1 MAREEEATGVSLWL
15 VPEGSE
21 RAALDALVARLASLH
36 PAPAFAA
43 HVTLL
48 AGVEL
53 PEDEVVARS
62 EALARA
68 LPPLGVR
75 FAGAGG
81 FDEYF
86 RALFL
91 RVELTAALL
100 GANARARAVFGRH
113 GDPPFFP
120 HLSLWYGRAAAEER
134 ARLVDAIGS
143 VIEGFEARRLSI
155 VRTRGPVEE
164 WRPLSWFGLG
174 SGDRG

>member
-15 VPEGSE
+15 VPEGEE
-21 RAALDALVARLASLH
+21 RAALDALVSRLAALH
-36 PAPAFAA
+36 PAPTFAA
-43 HVTLL
+43 HVTLV

-53 PEDEVVARS
+53 PEDEVIVRS

-68 LPPLGVR
+68 LYPLTVR
-75 FAGAGG
+75 FEGCGG

-91 RVELTAALL
+91 RVALTAELL

-120 HLSLWYGRAAAEER
+120 HLSLWYGRPAAAER
-134 ARLVDAIGS
+134 ARLTAAIGS
-143 VIEGFEARRLSI
+143 VSDGFEARRLSL
-155 VRTRGPVEE
+155 VRTRGPVAD
-164 WRPLSWFGLG
+164 WRPLGWFGLG
-174 SGDRG
+174 SAERG